1 MLYTVVLIA
10 SAHHLVNYK
19 IMGVICLLYVLIC
32 ASTNSCRS
40 EHNCGSEAS
49 GHVAGRLVVL
59 VNLKKVYMVVGL
71 LLTINVN
78 NLLLV
83 THLLL

>member
-10 SAHHLVNYK
+10 SARHLVNK
-19 IMGVICLLYVLIC
+19 ILGVICLLKVLIC

-59 VNLKKVYMVVGL
+59 VNLKKVYMVIGL

-78 NLLLV
+78 ILLLV

>member
-1 MLYTVVLIA
+1 MLYMVVLIA
-10 SAHHLVNYK
+10 SAHHLVNK
-19 IMGVICLLYVLIC
+19 ILGVICLLKVLIC

-78 NLLLV
+78 SLLLV

>member
-1 MLYTVVLIA
+1 MYTVVLIA
-10 SAHHLVNYK
+10 SAHHLVNK
-19 IMGVICLLYVLIC
+19 ILGVICLLKVLIC

-40 EHNCGSEAS
+40 EHNFGSEAS

-78 NLLLV
+78 SLLLV

>member
-1 MLYTVVLIA
+1 MMYTVVLIA
-10 SAHHLVNYK
+10 TAHHLVKK
-19 IMGVICLLYVLIC
+19 ILGVICLLKVLIC

-78 NLLLV
+78 SLLLV

>member
-10 SAHHLVNYK
+10 SAHHLVNK
-19 IMGVICLLYVLIC
+19 ILGVICLLKVLIC

-59 VNLKKVYMVVGL
+59 VNLQKVYVVVGL

-78 NLLLV
+78 SLLLV

>member
-10 SAHHLVNYK
+10 SAHHLVNK
-19 IMGVICLLYVLIC
+19 ILGVICLLKVLIC

-78 NLLLV
+78 SLLLV

>member
-1 MLYTVVLIA
+1 MLYMVVLIA
-10 SAHHLVNYK
+10 SAHHLVNK
-19 IMGVICLLYVLIC
+19 ILGVICLLKVLIC

-78 NLLLV
+78 SLLLV
-83 THLLL
+83 THLLH